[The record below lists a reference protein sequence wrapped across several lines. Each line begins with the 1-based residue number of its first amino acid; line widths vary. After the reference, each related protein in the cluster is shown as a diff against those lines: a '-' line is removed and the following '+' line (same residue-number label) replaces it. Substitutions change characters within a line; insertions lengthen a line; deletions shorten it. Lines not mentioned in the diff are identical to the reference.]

1 LKIPS
6 EKPIESTCLERRCS
20 LFCVSLG
27 NAGPDKGKGGK
38 FLFLPPGY
46 EGDVP
51 DGYFVYKSPT
61 FGNWFAIRA
70 FLVNGDPRPGAENL
84 KRLRIHPLAEA
95 DSPGQMN
102 FVNVS
107 GKVFNTIHA
116 MDFSFFEEVN
126 EVVQEEP
133 SAGMD
138 PETLGLLASI
148 GIEKGKRSA
157 MDSEPI
163 VKKKSKRF
171 EMCSGLRNWFGPW
184 LEAIAQSR

>member
-1 LKIPS
+1 
-6 EKPIESTCLERRCS
+6 
-20 LFCVSLG
+20 
-27 NAGPDKGKGGK
+27 
-38 FLFLPPGY
+38 
-46 EGDVP
+46 
-51 DGYFVYKSPT
+51 
-61 FGNWFAIRA
+61 
-70 FLVNGDPRPGAENL
+70 
-84 KRLRIHPLAEA
+84 
-95 DSPGQMN
+95 MN

-157 MDSEPI
+157 MDSAAN
-163 VKKKSKRF
+163 S
-171 EMCSGLRNWFGPW
+171 
-184 LEAIAQSR
+184 